1 MRKGQVGGIVVGD
14 SKVWSLSYADDI
26 VLIADREEELK
37 EMMKRF
43 KTFLEEVKLELS
55 TEKTKVIVF
64 EKRRNKRRQR
74 KWRWGEQELEEVDEI
89 RYLGY
94 ILQKKRERR
103 EAYPRQKKEG
113 SNCDEEDMEQE
124 RLDRVKRR
132 YVRWLLGLDT
142 TTPNYILREECK
154 IEEIREKALK
164 IAVRYVE
171 KALKS
176 KKELAKECIKE
187 RERNWGKGQEGK
199 RARKRKMRLEEA
211 REERTQGVAGDRQE
225 RMTANQ
231 IIEERSKRE
240 TEEREKRIRESKYNR
255 HYRNIA
261 KEGLPK
267 YLEGK
272 MKWKDRS
279 IVARFR
285 CSNETRAREHWKEE
299 GERECRLCK
308 KGEEDL
314 KHVVEECEITGGARN
329 MVETPNETGE
339 GLAELK
345 AIIEERRAAEEGEER
360 QGGSTGRKQK
370 PKKDKR

>member
-1 MRKGQVGGIVVGD
+1 MKKTWSVGERIF
-14 SKVWSLSYADDI
+14 
-26 VLIADREEELK
+26 
-37 EMMKRF
+37 KRDY
-43 KTFLEEVKLELS
+43 
-55 TEKTKVIVF
+55 
-64 EKRRNKRRQR
+64 KRRMRMFGALVENVALYGTEV
-74 KWRWGEQELEEVDEI
+74 WGWNIE
-89 RYLGY
+89 
-94 ILQKKRERR
+94 
-103 EAYPRQKKEG
+103 
-113 SNCDEEDMEQE
+113 E

-132 YVRWLLGLDT
+132 YVRWLLGLNT

-164 IAVRYVE
+164 RTVRYEE
-171 KALKS
+171 KALES
-176 KKELAKECIKE
+176 KKELVKECIKE

-211 REERTQGVAGDRQE
+211 REGRTQGEAGDRQE

-231 IIEERSKRE
+231 IIEERRKRE

-261 KEGLPK
+261 KERLPM

-285 CSNETRAREHWKEE
+285 CSNETSAREHWKEE
-299 GERECRLCK
+299 GERACRLCK

-314 KHVVEECEITGGARN
+314 KHILEECEITGGARN
-329 MVETPNETGE
+329 MVETLNETGE

-345 AIIEERRAAEEGEER
+345 AIIEERRVAEEGEER
-360 QGGSTGRKQK
+360 QGGSSARKQK
-370 PKKDKR
+370 PKKDKC